1 MKKQGRADMRA
12 QVWREHWKPYFDKFV
27 DEDGVTLSQ
36 AMMFEIVL
44 CLNGILV
51 SYGEKPREGDE
62 WKT

>member
-1 MKKQGRADMRA
+1 MKKHERAEMRS

-51 SYGEKPREGDE
+51 SFAEKREGDE